1 MKICDGELVAVVKRS
16 ETKLDTILYL
26 IGLGALITAA
36 IIAWSLIFGEDGT
49 KDDIIIENVLI
60 LSQL

>member
-1 MKICDGELVAVVKRS
+1 V
-16 ETKLDTILYL
+16 KLDTILYL
-26 IGLGALITAA
+26 IGLGALIAVA
-36 IIAWSLIFGEDGT
+36 IIAWSFIFGEDGT

>member
-1 MKICDGELVAVVKRS
+1 M
-16 ETKLDTILYL
+16 KLDTILYL
-26 IGLGALITAA
+26 IGLVALMTAA
-36 IIAWSLIFGEDGT
+36 IIAWSFIFGEDGT

>member
-1 MKICDGELVAVVKRS
+1 M
-16 ETKLDTILYL
+16 KLDTILYL

-36 IIAWSLIFGEDGT
+36 VIAWSFIFGEDGT
-49 KDDIIIENVLI
+49 KHGIITENVLA

>member
-1 MKICDGELVAVVKRS
+1 V
-16 ETKLDTILYL
+16 KLDTILYL

-36 IIAWSLIFGEDGT
+36 IIAWSFIFGEDGS
-49 KDDIIIENVLI
+49 KGDIIKENVLI